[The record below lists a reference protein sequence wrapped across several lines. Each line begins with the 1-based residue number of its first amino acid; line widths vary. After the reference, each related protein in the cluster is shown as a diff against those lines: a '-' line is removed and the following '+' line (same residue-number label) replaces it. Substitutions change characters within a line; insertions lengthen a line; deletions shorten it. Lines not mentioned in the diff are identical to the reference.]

1 MPSRAQ
7 VEGRKGEEEAC
18 AFLAGKGMRVLEKNY
33 MIRGAEIDIIAR
45 DADTVVFVE
54 VKRRSSLKKG
64 RPAESVTPAKQRK
77 IIMAALHY
85 LKKKRLHDLRL
96 RFDVVEII
104 KMDGGSDIRLIKNAF
119 GADPL

>member
-7 VEGRKGEEEAC
+7 VKGRKGEEEAC
-18 AFLAGKGMRVLEKNY
+18 VFLAGKGLRVLEKNY
-33 MIRGAEIDIIAR
+33 MIRGGEIDIIAR
-45 DADTVVFVE
+45 DGDTVVFVE
-54 VKRRSSLKKG
+54 VKRRSSLRKG

-85 LKKKRLHDLRL
+85 LKKKKLHDLRL
-96 RFDVVEII
+96 RFDVVEIVNSN
-104 KMDGGSDIRLIKNAF
+104 GGTDIRLIENAF